1 MKILDWLKEKLN
13 NWLFEKET
21 ITIGEFHKKFSKSSE
36 CEIYDSESDELK
48 FIEYQDISNLGIY
61 VESENNTFIKVNKS
75 LKTVPYEVW
84 DVDLEDDYSIKCAD
98 RHIFMDMFYNEV
110 FCQDLKIDETA
121 IRTRGGNKFVK
132 RVINT
137 GVKENMFDLELSEN
151 SDHTYY
157 TNDILSHNT
166 TTSSAFM
173 LFYTIFNKDK
183 TVAIVANKQA
193 TSKEILDRIKLMYD
207 YLPMWLKPGVLE
219 WNKTNIKFDNGCKII
234 AAATSADSIRG
245 QSISC
250 VDGDTIITVKSDIT
264 GIEDLTISEFSKRL
278 VEINNEFN
286 FDDRETLQTIIT
298 NTGDCKPSYQV
309 LTPNGFSDLG
319 GVVISHCKKTI
330 KLKDYNI
337 ICTPDHLIKIGDIFV
352 KAGSLSHEEYN
363 NCQDVYDLMNVDK
376 NNEYFTNGIVSHN
389 CLYLDEFAFIPKN
402 FINEFIESTF
412 PVISAS
418 KLARIIIT
426 STPNGK
432 NHFYKFYEEAEKGKS
447 DFKHSHIKWSD
458 MPGRDEAW
466 RQARIKELG
475 SIEKFNQEY
484 GAEFADASNMAF
496 KPDTIRHIEQVQV
509 EDCLFEHVKT
519 AEGLKI
525 FQRPIKNRKYLISC
539 DVAGG
544 AGRDSSTMVVIDI
557 TTDTFNIVSTYQSD
571 EISTKDYPA
580 VIYNLALYY
589 NNAFILIE
597 NNGMGD
603 GVANELWYNLEY
615 NNIYSADFTKEFRFK
630 KVYHKEIGIKTNKKN
645 KKAGVLFLSSM
656 LDKFQI
662 IIPDI
667 RIVDE
672 LYTFCKNDN
681 GSYSASSGNHDDF
694 VMNLVL
700 FAYVYKDKDR
710 FEVLKSS
717 YDTSDLGEDERGIA
731 DGVFFIEGGK
741 NNKSKEDLNNCADKV
756 LLELLSKD
764 KSTNFNNLQ
773 NGQKKLSDIADEMFW
788 RNIL

>member
-1 MKILDWLKEKLN
+1 MSRPKKEPA
-13 NWLFEKET
+13 W
-21 ITIGEFHKKFSKSSE
+21 
-36 CEIYDSESDELK
+36 
-48 FIEYQDISNLGIY
+48 
-61 VESENNTFIKVNKS
+61 
-75 LKTVPYEVW
+75 
-84 DVDLEDDYSIKCAD
+84 YS
-98 RHIFMDMFYNEV
+98 
-110 FCQDLKIDETA
+110 
-121 IRTRGGNKFVK
+121 
-132 RVINT
+132 
-137 GVKENMFDLELSEN
+137 
-151 SDHTYY
+151 
-157 TNDILSHNT
+157 
-166 TTSSAFM
+166 
-173 LFYTIFNKDK
+173 
-183 TVAIVANKQA
+183 
-193 TSKEILDRIKLMYD
+193 
-207 YLPMWLKPGVLE
+207 
-219 WNKTNIKFDNGCKII
+219 
-234 AAATSADSIRG
+234 
-245 QSISC
+245 
-250 VDGDTIITVKSDIT
+250 
-264 GIEDLTISEFSKRL
+264 
-278 VEINNEFN
+278 
-286 FDDRETLQTIIT
+286 
-298 NTGDCKPSYQV
+298 
-309 LTPNGFSDLG
+309 LTPC
-319 GVVISHCKKTI
+319 H
-330 KLKDYNI
+330 
-337 ICTPDHLIKIGDIFV
+337 PDHLIKIGDIFV

-557 TTDTFNIVSTYQSD
+557 TTETFNIVSTYQSD
-571 EISTKDYPA
+571 EISTQDYPA

-710 FEVLKSS
+710 FEVLKIGL
-717 YDTSDLGEDERGIA
+717 TLPPEVLKERIKTRLLARIKKGMIKEVENLHKS
-731 DGVFFIEGGK
+731 GVSWK
-741 NNKSKEDLNNCADKV
+741 RLNSFG
-756 LLELLSKD
+756 LEYRYVALFL
-764 KSTNFNNLQ
+764 
-773 NGQKKLSDIADEMFW
+773 QKKLNKTEMLEKLYTEIWHFAKRQKTW
-788 RNIL
+788 FQRDPNTLWIDPRKDTEKNKTLKEIKRFLG